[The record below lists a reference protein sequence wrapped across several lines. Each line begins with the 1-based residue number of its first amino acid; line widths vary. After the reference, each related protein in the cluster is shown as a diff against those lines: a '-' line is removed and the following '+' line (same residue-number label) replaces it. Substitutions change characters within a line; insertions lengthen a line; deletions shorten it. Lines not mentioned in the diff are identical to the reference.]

1 MPLSAVPKM
10 IGTKR
15 NMMRSR
21 AAKKMMTNMIRG
33 VKRRSNTSM
42 PNFMSAKMIQHKT
55 MDQETEG
62 MGEDP

>member
-1 MPLSAVPKM
+1 MSAVPMM

-42 PNFMSAKMIQHKT
+42 PNFMPAKMIQQKT
-55 MDQETEG
+55 MDRETERG
-62 MGEDP
+62 SGYGV